1 MPVPRVSTKLSQFMV
16 PLIMLLAVLGA
27 TGMATC
33 VWLSQ
38 EIVTSKSG
46 IKTTDIIHTKT
57 WQLLPL
63 IPLAETNSRK
73 LAEIQSILFS
83 TSLGKAA
90 RHDNQKH
97 QLDTLQ
103 TDWRSSLLPA
113 LLSATSP
120 QAVTPQL
127 EAFAKKV
134 TDLNQVFDA
143 HAAQHI
149 KQAILIQK
157 CLAVMLALLVV
168 LIIMQLRITRYGS
181 KKTRQSQ
188 LLPPEHASFINNA
201 TVLYRINQILN
212 GEGSICQRIPGIL
225 YELQSVTPLQNLQL
239 RIYEHD
245 ENQHYY
251 EVSYTAQK
259 ETDCL
264 NCPRGI
270 NPAPLTG
277 TPLCWRLH
285 NRQHFY
291 GILLG
296 ELPESDELSGEHSQ
310 LIESAASAITAA
322 LAVEQ
327 HQVQQQQFLL
337 MQEQSDL
344 AKNLHDSLAQ
354 SLSSM
359 KMQVGVLQMQSNTLD
374 NDAQTLVGQLR
385 HELNSSWVQMRQ
397 LLSTF
402 RLNLNE
408 PGLKTAL
415 EDCCEDFSQQLGF
428 PVSLNW
434 QGISSHIAEHQI
446 LHLIHIVREGLSN
459 VVRHADATEAS
470 ITVEENNG
478 WVTLTLFDNGSGIP
492 EDISENS
499 HYGILIMR
507 DRAQSL
513 NAKLSLQTPPSGG
526 TKITVHFLA
535 AKRHLPVSTQ

>member
-1 MPVPRVSTKLSQFMV
+1 MSVPRVSTKLRQFMV

-38 EIVTSKSG
+38 EIATSKSG

-63 IPLAETNSRK
+63 IPVTETNSRR

-83 TSLGKAA
+83 TTLGNAA

-97 QLDTLQ
+97 QLDMLQ
-103 TDWRSSLLPA
+103 ADWRTSLLPA

-120 QAVTPQL
+120 QAATPQL
-127 EAFAKKV
+127 EVFAEKV
-134 TDLNQVFDA
+134 TALNRVFDIHTA
-143 HAAQHI
+143 KHI

-168 LIIMQLRITRYGS
+168 LIIMQWRITRHAS
-181 KKTRQSQ
+181 KNTPPTQ
-188 LLPPEHASFINNA
+188 LFSPETASFINNA
-201 TVLYRINQILN
+201 TVLQRINLVLN
-212 GEGSICQRIPGIL
+212 SEGPVCQRIPSIL
-225 YELQSVTPLQNLQL
+225 FELQSVTPLINLQL

-251 EVSYTAQK
+251 EVSYTAQQ

-264 NCPRGI
+264 NCPRDV
-270 NPAPLTG
+270 NPAPVAG

-296 ELPESDELSGEHSQ
+296 ELPDTQALSGEHSQ
-310 LIESAASAITAA
+310 LIETVAAGITAV
-322 LAVEQ
+322 LAIEQ
-327 HQVQQQQFLL
+327 QQAQQQQFLL

-359 KMQVGVLQMQSNTLD
+359 KMQVGVLQMQGNTLD
-374 NDAQTLVGQLR
+374 NDAQTLVGQIR

-415 EDCCEDFSQQLGF
+415 EDCCEDFSQRLGF
-428 PVSLNW
+428 AVSLNW
-434 QGISSHIAEHQI
+434 QGVSSHIAEHQI

-459 VVRHADATEAS
+459 VVRHANATAAS

-478 WVTLTLFDNGSGIP
+478 WVTLTLFDNGAGIP
-492 EDISENS
+492 ENISDNS
-499 HYGILIMR
+499 HYGVLIMR

-513 NAKLSLQTPPSGG
+513 NATFSLQSPASGG
-526 TKITVHFLA
+526 TEITVHFRA
-535 AKRHLPVSTQ
+535 SKRHAPGSSE